1 MSGDPYHELLARPTY
16 QRRRILLVGPIAF
29 AVTGTAMGICWA
41 MLYRYEPT
49 EHAHVYLDESI
60 PPAFHGAVAG
70 LLVGAGVAGLCIWRP
85 GLRPA
90 VTVLAATLLCGS
102 AAAPLGWIVGD
113 SRASRRVREDGPL
126 EPALEP
132 APRAGMAWAAASGAV
147 IGLGIGLIQWLIDR
161 HITASSRRDHRGRP
175 EPGGEHRDR
184 DP

>member
-1 MSGDPYHELLARPTY
+1 MSGDPYQELLAGPTY
-16 QRRRILLVGPIAF
+16 QRWRTLLVGPIAF

-41 MLYRYEPT
+41 MLYRYDPK

-60 PPAFHGAVAG
+60 PPAFCGAVAG
-70 LLVGAGVAGLCIWRP
+70 LLAGAGVAGLCIWRP

-90 VTVLAATLLCGS
+90 LTVLAATLLCGS

-147 IGLGIGLIQWLIDR
+147 IGFGIGLMQWLVDR
-161 HITASSRRDHRGRP
+161 HIAAGSRGEQSGRSPWRKGENDRG
-175 EPGGEHRDR
+175 
-184 DP
+184 